1 MEKIKSN
8 VAKYLKQVHSKKYAV
23 FFGRASTALYC
34 QLKAISPS
42 GGNIVMPAIVC
53 PSVPLSAYLAGW
65 RIKFCDIDIKTYN
78 ISFNSLK
85 KIITTEE
92 NIDAICIPHLYHGCM
107 DINKI
112 AKFLKNKNI
121 YLIEDCAQAFGSIIN
136 NKIVGSFGNAAIFSF
151 GHTKQ
156 LDIGGGGALLTND
169 PKTYKKITHISKTL
183 PAPPKDIRSLSK
195 RYRKLYYE
203 NQGIKNFSSE
213 NIDAFVSEYKKLY
226 IYNDMKVNYKIL
238 KNKIDNYKLISNHY
252 QNNYDYLYNN
262 LTKHASK
269 LISLPFKNDKAIAWR
284 FSFLI
289 NNNRD
294 NIVNKLREHS
304 LDVSTW
310 YPALI
315 EFPTNDNS
323 EVKYFQNSL
332 FLEKSII
339 NLWIDDKV
347 KQNYLDRCLAIIKKY
362 T

>member
-226 IYNDMKVNYKIL
+226 IYNDMKVNYYSLNYEELVEDPENQVRNLCNYIGIKFQDNL
-238 KNKIDNYKLISNHY
+238 LNFHKNKRPVHTASFHQVRKPIFKSSINNWRNYKDHLELLI
-252 QNNYDYLYNN
+252 
-262 LTKHASK
+262 
-269 LISLPFKNDKAIAWR
+269 
-284 FSFLI
+284 
-289 NNNRD
+289 
-294 NIVNKLREHS
+294 
-304 LDVSTW
+304 
-310 YPALI
+310 
-315 EFPTNDNS
+315 
-323 EVKYFQNSL
+323 
-332 FLEKSII
+332 
-339 NLWIDDKV
+339 
-347 KQNYLDRCLAIIKKY
+347 
-362 T
+362 